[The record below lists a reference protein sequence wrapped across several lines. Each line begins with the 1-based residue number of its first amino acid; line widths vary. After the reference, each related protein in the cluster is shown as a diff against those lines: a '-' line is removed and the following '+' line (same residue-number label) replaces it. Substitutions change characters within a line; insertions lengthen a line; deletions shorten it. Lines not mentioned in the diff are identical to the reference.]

1 MKTLKREEIYA
12 HDKYDDLEHL
22 RTNIE
27 EFIEEYYNRQRLHSA
42 LGYRPPEEF
51 EQQAEGKAESRSATM
66 VYNEND
72 KKISRG
78 LLGKGTQTPSLSPD
92 PFSCQSLQNDSYE
105 HGNCEQEICANEGV
119 HLNGLGTSLEHL
131 REKNLHPFGP
141 KRRPNNDL
149 QFQTLI
155 GPPL

>member
-92 PFSCQSLQNDSYE
+92 PFSC
-105 HGNCEQEICANEGV
+105 
-119 HLNGLGTSLEHL
+119 
-131 REKNLHPFGP
+131 
-141 KRRPNNDL
+141 
-149 QFQTLI
+149 
-155 GPPL
+155 